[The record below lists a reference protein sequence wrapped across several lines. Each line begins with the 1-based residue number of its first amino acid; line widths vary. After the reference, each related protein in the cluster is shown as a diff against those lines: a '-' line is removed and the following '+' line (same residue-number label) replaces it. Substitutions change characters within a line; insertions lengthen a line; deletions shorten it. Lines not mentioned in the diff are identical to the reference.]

1 MTNGKFTVTASP
13 SLHEAGQLTLHYTSY
28 LWCRP
33 YLKIHPDTTFV
44 LDDGTGAA
52 VGYLLG
58 CPDTQRF
65 AAQIQELFIPSL
77 DSTNDVP
84 PPPQGSDEIQF
95 NQDPALWARHELYKN
110 LSTSLVRSDTPEIL
124 KQYPAHLHIDI
135 LPSHQGKGYGP
146 KLLDAWENE
155 MRKLGIRGCH
165 LGMDPANQA
174 AGRFYKRQGWEIFD
188 DLKEAG
194 ASEDKQR
201 KRSGGTVLVKIVHGP
216 TDQESA

>member
-1 MTNGKFTVTASP
+1 M
-13 SLHEAGQLTLHYTSY
+13 
-28 LWCRP
+28 
-33 YLKIHPDTTFV
+33 

-58 CPDTQRF
+58 CPDTQKF
-65 AAQIQELFIPSL
+65 AAQIQEVFLPSL

-84 PPPQGSDEIQF
+84 PPPLGSNEVQF

-124 KQYPAHLHIDI
+124 NQYPAHLHIDI

-188 DLKEAG
+188 DLDEAG